1 MAKIEHA
8 VVVLRVAAMEGVGKG
23 RLSGSSGSNNDDPWV
38 GKVWDKRPLPF
49 GKRYDKQEQRC
60 CSHGDETNT
69 TAEDKLIIEEGFARL
84 NVHIETYHKYISAP
98 AQVHLCKRG

>member
-23 RLSGSSGSNNDDPWV
+23 RLSGSSGSNNDDPGV

-49 GKRYDKQEQRC
+49 GKRYDNQEQRC
-60 CSHGDETNT
+60 CSHGDEINT
-69 TAEDKLIIEEGFARL
+69 TAEDKPLQGLTSI
-84 NVHIETYHKYISAP
+84 
-98 AQVHLCKRG
+98 

>member
-38 GKVWDKRPLPF
+38 GKVWD
-49 GKRYDKQEQRC
+49 
-60 CSHGDETNT
+60 
-69 TAEDKLIIEEGFARL
+69 TALHCTA
-84 NVHIETYHKYISAP
+84 
-98 AQVHLCKRG
+98 LCTLRQKI